1 MIIFF
6 GTVLLS
12 VSGYYQT
19 ELQKKMILTQEAI
32 DNFERD
38 VKMGKDVNINN
49 YLDIKE
55 KNYDN
60 NFTRSGRFLSKK
72 INNLISN
79 SIKKTLKIITKAI
92 EE

>member
-72 INNLISN
+72 INNLISS